1 MKHEKD
7 VFSAS
12 SGTPVEAVQ
21 SLRWPVLKSAFRC
34 DEHRVV
40 FLPYTQMLS
49 KIPGGCEWKRS
60 PQRYMFPVPAT
71 QQDKAGEPELRVQGQ
86 PGQLRIG
93 PGSEVINE

>member
-34 DEHRVV
+34 DDHRVV
-40 FLPYTQMLS
+40 FIRTPR
-49 KIPGGCEWKRS
+49 C
-60 PQRYMFPVPAT
+60 F
-71 QQDKAGEPELRVQGQ
+71 LRCLVGAS
-86 PGQLRIG
+86 
-93 PGSEVINE
+93 GSEVHSGTCFQSLLPSRTRLESLSSGFKLSLGNIG